1 MKKLACL
8 LLALVMLLSL
18 AACAP
23 ASEQTQ
29 PADSQTTTSDS
40 NSETASSGGSAHRDT
55 LTVAISREP
64 KSLLPYASND
74 TGTSYITHQIYDA
87 LLSTDADMNLLP
99 GLATEWEQI
108 DDTHYRFKLREGVTF
123 HDGSAFTAE
132 DVLYTFGLNSTN
144 EASHR
149 PRRHRKQRR
158 GG

>member
-29 PADSQTTTSDS
+29 PADSQTTTSDI
-40 NSETASSGGSAHRDT
+40 NSETASSDGSAHRDT

-99 GLATEWEQI
+99 GLATEWEPL
-108 DDTHYRFKLREGVTF
+108 HPG
-123 HDGSAFTAE
+123 
-132 DVLYTFGLNSTN
+132 
-144 EASHR
+144 
-149 PRRHRKQRR
+149 
-158 GG
+158 